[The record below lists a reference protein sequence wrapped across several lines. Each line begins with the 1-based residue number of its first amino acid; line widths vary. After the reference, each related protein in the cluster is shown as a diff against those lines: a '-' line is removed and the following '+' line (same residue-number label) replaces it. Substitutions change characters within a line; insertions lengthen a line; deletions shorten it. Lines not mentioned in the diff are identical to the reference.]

1 MRQKEPMDEA
11 IENARQELRR
21 ADHLLYVSLKY
32 SRTVDVIKNV
42 LNRLLLC
49 LEESLNTLLQKK
61 VLEKKLETVP
71 DIPRLKIELVRRLYA
86 EDPFIIELTDFFTFL
101 RSLQKCS
108 YDSVR
113 EFRRHVTMI
122 AHLPEGDVN
131 VDIDK
136 VGGFYQRTTWYL
148 THVHGVCGQDEQRI
162 RSKHV

>member
-1 MRQKEPMDEA
+1 M
-11 IENARQELRR
+11 IETLEDARQELRR

-42 LNRLLLC
+42 LNRMLLC
-49 LEESLNTLLQKK
+49 LEASLDALLKKK
-61 VLEKKLETVP
+61 VDEKKLDAVP

-86 EDPFIIELTDFFTFL
+86 DDSFVIEMTDFFTFL
-101 RSLQKCS
+101 RLLQKCQ
-108 YDSVR
+108 YDAVR

-122 AHLPEGDVN
+122 AHSPDGDVN

-148 THVHGVCGQDEQRI
+148 THVHGVCGEDEQRV
-162 RSKHV
+162 SQKHV